1 MVYIIGMITM
11 VVNAWSGS
19 VGESIARAVFMLTP
33 SESTVQS
40 TIGGRKKSTQHH
52 SNYELRHHV
61 GWRILRERGARVPL
75 DTHKINC

>member
-33 SESTVQS
+33 GEHSSEYNQ
-40 TIGGRKKSTQHH
+40 GKNKNTQHH

>member
-33 SESTVQS
+33 GEHSSEYNR
-40 TIGGRKKSTQHH
+40 GG
-52 SNYELRHHV
+52 
-61 GWRILRERGARVPL
+61 G
-75 DTHKINC
+75 

>member
-1 MVYIIGMITM
+1 MVWYGMITM

-40 TIGGRKKSTQHH
+40 TIGRRKKT
-52 SNYELRHHV
+52 
-61 GWRILRERGARVPL
+61 
-75 DTHKINC
+75 THNIIAITSYGTM

>member
-40 TIGGRKKSTQHH
+40 TIGKKKKQHTT
-52 SNYELRHHV
+52 S
-61 GWRILRERGARVPL
+61 
-75 DTHKINC
+75 